1 MNKLLEYETRIYNDM
16 FNNDAL
22 LIMAEGLGVERLFLN
37 FIKLYAEPT
46 NLVLIIN
53 AYDAQEQFFIDKLKE
68 MASKKSS
75 ENGGGDTEIMLPT
88 KINTDT
94 HSQNERAQTYLKGGC
109 FFITSR
115 ILVVDMLTDRI
126 PIDLI
131 TGLLVF
137 NAHQIIDSSQE
148 TFILRLFR
156 EKNKVNFSK
165 NKIRV

>member
-1 MNKLLEYETRIYNDM
+1 MNKLLEYETQIYNDM

-22 LIMAEGLGVERLFLN
+22 LIMAEGLGIERLFLN

-53 AYDAQEQFFIDKLKE
+53 ANDAQEQFFVDKLAEVAKQRAHKHSEKKE
-68 MASKKSS
+68 A
-75 ENGGGDTEIMLPT
+75 EEAEVIVPT
-88 KINTDT
+88 KVTTET
-94 HSQNERAQTYLKGGC
+94 HSQSERAQTYLKGGC
-109 FFITSR
+109 FFVTSR
-115 ILVVDMLTDRI
+115 ILVVDMLTDRV

-131 TGLLVF
+131 TGILVL

-156 EKNKVNFSK
+156 EKNKVFE
-165 NKIRV
+165 V